1 MMKVVTFNIRG
12 DFGVDGQN
20 DFCHRKPLI
29 LRKLSQEKPDIIG
42 FQEVLPHVAA
52 WMRQALPE
60 YDVVG
65 CGREKDLTGEQMTV
79 IFRRDKFQLISMQ
92 TFWLSPTPNVP
103 GSRYAEQSRCPRTTT
118 ELVLREAETGKVF
131 RVVNTHLDHE
141 GTLARQLGLAQ
152 LLRHLEAL
160 DFLPDAPVILMGDF
174 NAAPDSQELQI
185 ISQHPDYTNAAMD
198 MGVTFHGFMTAE
210 AAGQIDYIFIKGG
223 IRAVRAEKW
232 TDEQNGVYLSDH
244 YPVCARVLLE

>member
-1 MMKVVTFNIRG
+1 MKVVTFNIRG
-12 DFGVDGQN
+12 DFGVDGRN

-29 LRKLSQEKPDIIG
+29 LRKLAQEQPDIIG
-42 FQEVLPHVAA
+42 FQEVLPHVAD

-103 GSRYAEQSRCPRTTT
+103 GSRYAEQSWCPRTAT
-118 ELVLREAETGKVF
+118 ELVLREGATGKIL

-141 GTLARQLGLAQ
+141 GTLARQLGLGQ
-152 LLRHLEAL
+152 ILRHLDAP
-160 DFLPDAPVILMGDF
+160 DFFPDSPVILMGDF
-174 NAAPDSQELQI
+174 NAAPDSEEMQGI
-185 ISQHPDYTNAAMD
+185 RSHPAYTSAAPD
-198 MGVTFHGFMTAE
+198 MGVTFHGFMTAD
-210 AAGQIDYIFIKGG
+210 APGQIDYIFLKGTVK
-223 IRAVRAEKW
+223 AVSAVKW
-232 TDEQNGVYLSDH
+232 TDAADGVYLSDH
-244 YPVCARVLLE
+244 YPVCAEVTLL